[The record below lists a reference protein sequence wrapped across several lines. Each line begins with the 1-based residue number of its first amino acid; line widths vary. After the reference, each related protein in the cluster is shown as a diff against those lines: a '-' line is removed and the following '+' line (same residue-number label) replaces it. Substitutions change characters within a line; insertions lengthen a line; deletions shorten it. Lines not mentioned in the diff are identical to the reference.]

1 MLVTMGMHVPGFGW
15 GGAHLKCKDPE
26 CNRKCGCCDEEVTQ
40 GAMSAVAA
48 ERVEFGNPTGMA
60 GSVPGEMELPAQRGA
75 ARTMPPRS
83 NVGSST
89 CKRWSVRPGEVVVV
103 RGEVGELVSIDGEKG
118 TVKFEVAVT
127 GGTRTWT
134 DEYTML
140 RIHRDIVTLRA
151 PGRMMRSD
159 ALALDEA
166 TIAGIHRGTAFDSR
180 W

>member
-1 MLVTMGMHVPGFGW
+1 
-15 GGAHLKCKDPE
+15 
-26 CNRKCGCCDEEVTQ
+26 
-40 GAMSAVAA
+40 
-48 ERVEFGNPTGMA
+48 
-60 GSVPGEMELPAQRGA
+60 
-75 ARTMPPRS
+75 MPPRS

-89 CKRWSVRPGEVVVV
+89 CKRWSVRPSEVVVV

-166 TIAGIHRGTAFDSR
+166 TIAGIHRSTAFDSR
-180 W
+180 

>member
-1 MLVTMGMHVPGFGW
+1 M
-15 GGAHLKCKDPE
+15 KCKDSE
-26 CNRKCGCCDEEVTQ
+26 CNRKCGCCDEERTPDEL
-40 GAMSAVAA
+40 SAVAA

-60 GSVPGEMELPAQRGA
+60 GPAPGELELPARRGGCPHDAAAKQRGKFDLQAVVGA
-75 ARTMPPRS
+75 AP
-83 NVGSST
+83 
-89 CKRWSVRPGEVVVV
+89 SVGEVVVV
-103 RGEVGELVSIDGEKG
+103 RGEVGELVFIDGERG

-140 RIHRDIVTLRA
+140 RTHRDTVSLRA

-166 TIAGIHRGTAFDSR
+166 TIAGIHRSTAFDLR

>member
-1 MLVTMGMHVPGFGW
+1 
-15 GGAHLKCKDPE
+15 
-26 CNRKCGCCDEEVTQ
+26 
-40 GAMSAVAA
+40 
-48 ERVEFGNPTGMA
+48 
-60 GSVPGEMELPAQRGA
+60 
-75 ARTMPPRS
+75 MPPRS

-89 CKRWSVRPGEVVVV
+89 CKRWSVRPSEVVVV

-166 TIAGIHRGTAFDSR
+166 TIAGIHWSTAFDSR

>member
-1 MLVTMGMHVPGFGW
+1 M
-15 GGAHLKCKDPE
+15 
-26 CNRKCGCCDEEVTQ
+26 
-40 GAMSAVAA
+40 
-48 ERVEFGNPTGMA
+48 
-60 GSVPGEMELPAQRGA
+60 
-75 ARTMPPRS
+75 
-83 NVGSST
+83 
-89 CKRWSVRPGEVVVV
+89 V

-140 RIHRDIVTLRA
+140 RIHRDIALLRA

-159 ALALDEA
+159 ALAPDEA
-166 TIAGIHRGTAFDSR
+166 TIAGIHRSTAFDSR

>member
-1 MLVTMGMHVPGFGW
+1 M
-15 GGAHLKCKDPE
+15 
-26 CNRKCGCCDEEVTQ
+26 
-40 GAMSAVAA
+40 
-48 ERVEFGNPTGMA
+48 
-60 GSVPGEMELPAQRGA
+60 
-75 ARTMPPRS
+75 
-83 NVGSST
+83 
-89 CKRWSVRPGEVVVV
+89 RPGKVVVV

-159 ALALDEA
+159 ALAPDEA
-166 TIAGIHRGTAFDSR
+166 TIAGIHRSTAFDSR

>member
-1 MLVTMGMHVPGFGW
+1 
-15 GGAHLKCKDPE
+15 
-26 CNRKCGCCDEEVTQ
+26 
-40 GAMSAVAA
+40 
-48 ERVEFGNPTGMA
+48 
-60 GSVPGEMELPAQRGA
+60 
-75 ARTMPPRS
+75 MPPRS

-89 CKRWSVRPGEVVVV
+89 CKRWSVRPSEVVVV

-140 RIHRDIVTLRA
+140 RIHRDIVSLRA

-166 TIAGIHRGTAFDSR
+166 TIAGIHRSTAFDSR
-180 W
+180 

>member
-1 MLVTMGMHVPGFGW
+1 
-15 GGAHLKCKDPE
+15 
-26 CNRKCGCCDEEVTQ
+26 
-40 GAMSAVAA
+40 
-48 ERVEFGNPTGMA
+48 
-60 GSVPGEMELPAQRGA
+60 
-75 ARTMPPRS
+75 MPPRS

-89 CKRWSVRPGEVVVV
+89 CKRWSVRPSEVVVV

-127 GGTRTWT
+127 GGTRTWA
-134 DEYTML
+134 DEYML

-166 TIAGIHRGTAFDSR
+166 TIAGIHRSTAFDSR

>member
-1 MLVTMGMHVPGFGW
+1 
-15 GGAHLKCKDPE
+15 
-26 CNRKCGCCDEEVTQ
+26 
-40 GAMSAVAA
+40 
-48 ERVEFGNPTGMA
+48 
-60 GSVPGEMELPAQRGA
+60 
-75 ARTMPPRS
+75 MPPRS

-134 DEYTML
+134 GEYTML
-140 RIHRDIVTLRA
+140 RIHRDIVSLRA

-166 TIAGIHRGTAFDSR
+166 TIAGIHRRTAFDSR
-180 W
+180 

>member
-1 MLVTMGMHVPGFGW
+1 M
-15 GGAHLKCKDPE
+15 
-26 CNRKCGCCDEEVTQ
+26 
-40 GAMSAVAA
+40 
-48 ERVEFGNPTGMA
+48 
-60 GSVPGEMELPAQRGA
+60 
-75 ARTMPPRS
+75 
-83 NVGSST
+83 
-89 CKRWSVRPGEVVVV
+89 V
-103 RGEVGELVSIDGEKG
+103 RGEVGELVSIDGGRG

-134 DEYTML
+134 DEHPVM
-140 RIHRDIVTLRA
+140 RIHRAIVSLRA